1 MAKLRIR
8 LLIIIFLLTLQSL
21 LFNTF
26 AQEQKSFKFGN
37 LPYYDQ
43 KLYHFGFSLGINNM
57 DFSLKP
63 ITNLQQVEMSPDDVV
78 IIAEFD
84 TLTSVLTRRESGFN
98 IGIVSNLRLADQWD
112 LRFIPTLTFGDR
124 NLIYQGFKNGS
135 PITRTQPLESTFID
149 FPLHLKY
156 KSVRMINTRVYVIG
170 GLKYSYDLAS
180 NKDKED
186 SESDILARIGQNDF
200 FYELGVG
207 FDYYFYYFK
216 FSTEIKGSFG
226 IPNMLIP
233 ENTMFT
239 NSIDRLNSRLIM
251 ISFLFE

>member
-1 MAKLRIR
+1 
-8 LLIIIFLLTLQSL
+8 
-21 LFNTF
+21 
-26 AQEQKSFKFGN
+26 
-37 LPYYDQ
+37 
-43 KLYHFGFSLGINNM
+43 M

>member
-1 MAKLRIR
+1 VVKIR
-8 LLIIIFLLTLQSL
+8 FRLVAILLLISLQSIISK
-21 LFNTF
+21 TY
-26 AQEQKSFKFGN
+26 AQDQKSFKFEN

-43 KLYHFGFSLGINNM
+43 KPYHFGFSLGINNM

-63 ITNLQQVEMSPDDVV
+63 ISNLQNIEMSPDDVV
-78 IIAEFD
+78 IISEFD
-84 TLTSVLTRRESGFN
+84 TLTSVLSRAESGFN

-124 NLIYQGFKNGS
+124 NLVYQGFKNNS

-149 FPLHLKY
+149 FPIHLKY
-156 KSVRMINTRVYVIG
+156 KSVRMTNTRVYVIG

-180 NKDKED
+180 TKDKED
-186 SESDILARIGQNDF
+186 SESDILARIGRNDF

-226 IPNMLIP
+226 LPNMLVP

-239 NSIDRLNSRLIM
+239 NSIERLNSRLIM
-251 ISFLFE
+251 VSFLFE